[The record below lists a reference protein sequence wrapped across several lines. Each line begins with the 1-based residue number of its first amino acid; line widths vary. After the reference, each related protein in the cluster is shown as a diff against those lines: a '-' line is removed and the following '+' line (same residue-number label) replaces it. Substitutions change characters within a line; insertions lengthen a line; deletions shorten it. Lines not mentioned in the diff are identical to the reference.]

1 MQPLVLDIRGN
12 PIEDAYLTLAD
23 KMLSK
28 TVILGWDIKKLQR
41 KADCL
46 IDLTSYIYSFD
57 KVDHSKKLKAYNPLK
72 VVSATED
79 IHILVSSI

>member
-46 IDLTSYIYSFD
+46 IDLTSYIDSFD
-57 KVDHSKKLKAYNPLK
+57 KVDHSKKLIK
-72 VVSATED
+72 
-79 IHILVSSI
+79 SSESCFGDRGYTYISE